1 MLLTHSKSMKEG
13 LLSTRL
19 HLFFSANLTF
29 RIDTRATVRCSVKHS
44 PTQASHVLTACLLL
58 GAYYNLSTHQL
69 LYMYNLTE
77 VSVSVIPIIQT
88 RIYRLRQVRNLS
100 NVIYWGSLGIGH
112 QTDRQKKYLI
122 SQIERRIIIKD
133 IRSQEKKFRETK
145 RICPKI

>member
-29 RIDTRATVRCSVKHS
+29 RIDTRATVRLNIH
-44 PTQASHVLTACLLL
+44 PHRLHMFLTACLLL
-58 GAYYNLSTHQL
+58 GAYSNLSTHQL

-100 NVIYWGSLGIGH
+100 KVIY
-112 QTDRQKKYLI
+112 
-122 SQIERRIIIKD
+122 
-133 IRSQEKKFRETK
+133 
-145 RICPKI
+145 